1 MYFVNVFDKRSGV
14 EKVIVS
20 EEEVI
25 YPEMKEEE
33 ETEGTPIG
41 ISSDTFGKM
50 LLEKL
55 PERLPESLRGGEII
69 IQDVHNP
76 NVCYVG
82 LCVKKEG
89 ERLSPL
95 VNLDTVLETYWNKT
109 EDEIID
115 KVVELLSTETPK
127 WNLPDFDNYEAVKDK
142 LFVRVQGIE
151 GNEQLLLMVPWRKV
165 ADMAMTASIFIGDSP
180 ESFSSTLINNELV
193 KVWGVTA
200 DEVLDAALKNTP
212 KLFPVKVMDFG
223 DVVGAPFDDSTA
235 MPAYILSN
243 QSGVNGA
250 AAMLYEGI
258 LDVFCEA
265 IGGGIMIL
273 PSSIHEV
280 IIIPQND
287 EQADAYVNIVKDI
300 NKAVVEPRDKLT
312 DSVYQYD
319 TESHTIRKV

>member
-1 MYFVNVFDKRSGV
+1 M
-14 EKVIVS
+14 
-20 EEEVI
+20 
-25 YPEMKEEE
+25 
-33 ETEGTPIG
+33 
-41 ISSDTFGKM
+41 
-50 LLEKL
+50 
-55 PERLPESLRGGEII
+55 
-69 IQDVHNP
+69 
-76 NVCYVG
+76 
-82 LCVKKEG
+82 
-89 ERLSPL
+89 
-95 VNLDTVLETYWNKT
+95 
-109 EDEIID
+109 
-115 KVVELLSTETPK
+115 
-127 WNLPDFDNYEAVKDK
+127 
-142 LFVRVQGIE
+142 
-151 GNEQLLLMVPWRKV
+151 
-165 ADMAMTASIFIGDSP
+165 
-180 ESFSSTLINNELV
+180 

-200 DEVLDAALKNTP
+200 DEVLDTALKNTP

-243 QSGVNGA
+243 QRGVNGA

-287 EQADAYVNIVKDI
+287 EQTDAYVNIVKDI
-300 NKAVVEPRDKLT
+300 NKAVVAPRDKLT